1 MSKVIEGFAA
11 DGQIHADSILKAIK
25 KYKALLK
32 ENTQQM
38 ELFEKYDVNHS
49 GVLEPEQL
57 MKLLNDVYAPQVA
70 TMGDVEYVLSIC
82 DTNQNGAIDPEELAP
97 AIATWLDL
105 AKEIP
110 PEEESS
116 KNSSSLCI
124 LL

>member
-1 MSKVIEGFAA
+1 MIEGFAA

-70 TMGDVEYVLSIC
+70 TMGDVDTRSIL
-82 DTNQNGAIDPEELAP
+82 TRIRMVRLTRGAAP
-97 AIATWLDL
+97 AIATGRLGEVRPKSL
-105 AKEIP
+105 
-110 PEEESS
+110 
-116 KNSSSLCI
+116 NSSSLCI